1 MEEDQK
7 ERAENPAHMA
17 GRPSGQG
24 QHEKRE
30 REQSTD
36 DEDTGMFHKPSYKT
50 GLGWLGSIAGMQ

>member
-1 MEEDQK
+1 MEKDQK

-36 DEDTGMFHKPSYKT
+36 DEDNTGMFHKPSYKT
-50 GLGWLGSIAGMQ
+50 FLHRAGINSRV